1 MKLTKND
8 LTAFMLG
15 GIDTARENIE
25 KSKKGLWQVFCHSPL
40 RCKGLFFFAE
50 GEDFDHEE
58 GDWYAQDGCQEVADY
73 WREAQ
78 VVVED
83 ENDEVLDDVVW
94 YVGNEEFHIAYYI
107 QRFMEDDV
115 AVHNVG
121 DDIAYDVA
129 YVEVQIVIG

>member
-1 MKLTKND
+1 M
-8 LTAFMLG
+8 
-15 GIDTARENIE
+15 
-25 KSKKGLWQVFCHSPL
+25 FCHSPL

-58 GDWYAQDGCQEVADY
+58 GDWYAQDGCQKVADY

>member
-1 MKLTKND
+1 M
-8 LTAFMLG
+8 
-15 GIDTARENIE
+15 
-25 KSKKGLWQVFCHSPL
+25 FCHSPL
-40 RCKGLFFFAE
+40 RCKGLFIFAE

-58 GDWYAQDGCQEVADY
+58 GDWYAQDGCQKVADY